1 MLGRRVKRCVEPG
14 AAVEDGEETE
24 TGVLSVVVMWAH
36 TFQARG
42 NPTQRTNIS
51 ADGAEIHGCWTF
63 TSQMLE
69 LHVTQVLLLELFGFM
84 SPFLAL
90 FYFR

>member
-51 ADGAEIHGCWTF
+51 ADGAEIRGCWTF

-69 LHVTQVLLLELFGFM
+69 LHVTQVLSLELFRSM
-84 SPFLAL
+84 PSSPAGYYL
-90 FYFR
+90 R